1 MRDLELAAAASL
13 NHPAGLIDMVRG
25 FYETTDAVTRR
36 TNALAQAARD
46 EAEEA
51 RRTVARLAAEL
62 DILATDPHATDP
74 DQVVTR
80 TEDRATEAPR
90 SGPPTTSPG
99 WSLRSPNSGAPVRN

>member
-74 DQVVTR
+74 DQGVTR
-80 TEDRATEAPR
+80 TEDRATEPEGKAAPAEEAPR
-90 SGPPTTSPG
+90 A
-99 WSLRSPNSGAPVRN
+99 L